1 MNDGAIG
8 QQASREV
15 IIIGDVGTYEAYRA
29 AVDGALRAA
38 LAGREGML
46 YDLLRYHLGWVD
58 EQGNAAAGAQVRL
71 HYPGALALAAAEA
84 VSGEYRRGVT
94 AAASVELAYNFVLVH
109 NEVQAGGIDR
119 ADNRPSIWWVWGPS
133 QAINAGDGLH
143 ALARA
148 ALMGLSEEGLLTA
161 AETLEALGTLDE
173 ACLALCEGQYLDL
186 TYQEQL
192 LVSESDY
199 MDMAGRKSGSLAG
212 AAARLGAVCGG
223 ADGDT
228 AGILAQW
235 GAKLG
240 VARQLGQDIAEL
252 WGPAEDG
259 FSASNAL
266 NKKKSL
272 PLIRALQAASPA
284 VKRELGAIYM
294 KRVLE
299 PEDGRRIVA
308 ILDETGAREYAAGK
322 ASELA
327 AAASEL
333 VSGLTSGAGGP
344 LRRPQALAMAAGW
357 MRSGGMDVGQ
367 GDVDA
372 GQGQGN
378 ASQGGA
384 V

>member
-1 MNDGAIG
+1 
-8 QQASREV
+8 
-15 IIIGDVGTYEAYRA
+15 
-29 AVDGALRAA
+29 
-38 LAGREGML
+38 ML

-71 HYPGALALAAAEA
+71 HYPGALALAAVEA
-84 VSGEYRRGVT
+84 VGGDYRRGVT

-119 ADNRPSIWWVWGPS
+119 TDNRPSIWWVWGPS

-148 ALMGLSEEGLLTA
+148 TLMGLADEGLLTA
-161 AETLEALGTLDE
+161 AQTLDALGTLDE

-192 LVSESDY
+192 LVSEADY
-199 MDMAGRKSGSLAG
+199 MDMAGRKSGALAG
-212 AAARLGAVCGG
+212 AAARLGAQAGG
-223 ADGDT
+223 ADSDT
-228 AGILAQW
+228 AGILRQW

-240 VARQLGQDIAEL
+240 VARQLRQDIAEL
-252 WGPAEDG
+252 WGPAGDG

-272 PLIRALQAASPA
+272 PLIRALQVASPA

-308 ILDETGAREYAAGK
+308 ILDETGARDYAAGK

-327 AAASEL
+327 AAASGL
-333 VSGLTSGAGGP
+333 VSELAAGAGDR
-344 LRRPQALAMAAGW
+344 LRRPQALATAAGW
-357 MRSGGMDVGQ
+357 MRSGGTDAGGM
-367 GDVDA
+367 DA
-372 GQGQGN
+372 GQGDADAGQGDDG
-378 ASQGGA
+378 QGGA